1 MNKTVNQLYVAV
13 KGKGPIYEGQH
24 VAAFTDGTSHIV
36 IANIAKDKQTFK
48 IKIGTEI
55 HLYEYLDILGPI
67 CLNETELIKVL
78 PCPQCSTDNIEIVNN
93 SDMDVTGVHCTN
105 CPLCVMHQELD
116 INVVITIWNNI
127 PRKEIDNVFH
137 SKL

>member
-13 KGKGPIYEGQH
+13 KARGPIHEGQH
-24 VAAFTDGTSHIV
+24 IAAFTNGSAHIV
-36 IANIAKDKQTFK
+36 TANIAKDKQTYK

-67 CLNETELIKVL
+67 CLNETGLIKTL
-78 PCPQCSTDNIEIVNN
+78 PCPQCSSIEIEIVNN
-93 SDMDVTGVHCTN
+93 SNIDVTGVHCTN
-105 CPLCVMHQELD
+105 CPLCVMHHELD
-116 INVVITIWNNI
+116 INIVITIWNNI
-127 PRKEIDNVFH
+127 PRKEIDNDFH